1 MAPFAFGTSIRLPLE
16 PVPLELFDIVWYL
29 HFYFWSEE
37 NQFFRSACHFKK
49 RTDGLEKLISFADG
63 TVIMGKEERNMLES
77 SGLDAGKFWLFF
89 EFDMV

>member
-1 MAPFAFGTSIRLPLE
+1 M
-16 PVPLELFDIVWYL
+16 
-29 HFYFWSEE
+29 
-37 NQFFRSACHFKK
+37 
-49 RTDGLEKLISFADG
+49 EKLISFADG